1 MHRIVLLLLIM
12 LSYKAQSQYTN
23 PPYTPISTSGYWWKL
38 PSAFSYI
45 SLPAGCDTATAFHTL
60 QSRRMGAF
68 FTDTC
73 DMVSYVWMGYW
84 KEVGSGGSVSAANGL
99 TLDGTTVKLG
109 GTIID
114 SITHIQIPVGAKTSS
129 NVLSTTYAKVLSNRT
144 LAQDKSESDWIYWLR
159 RGANTLQWYSR
170 IFKEADGDTASQ
182 QYNPIINILS
192 RIVQDHNSSRFDSA
206 SGNQTNLQYS
216 GVSIGSQL
224 FPVKNIF
231 IRPSVFGRDGAL
243 FAASFSIGRDSSYK
257 IAVIPVDEEHIP
269 LTNYHSVIDYARDV
283 PMNKS
288 RVMTGIGI
296 AGYTASWRSYQSS
309 LGTAD
314 STKPS
319 NISKVYDYYS
329 AGSVPLKPFNGQGFT
344 KARILARSTM
354 DTVIGFY
361 SAPKYTQENEV
372 LNGFSFMQDGT
383 GDWNYYGGRSR
394 FGGSMPNR
402 TSGDTLV
409 NEVEIYGKALIQGN
423 QQLIFRSPTPTS
435 STGMVFYIKDTA
447 GVQGAISHQTPASR
461 DNRGL
466 VLASGN
472 GDGSLGY
479 PSSGYG
485 FFIDFRTGQDGDATT
500 RMFRNG
506 NTVFARQSTVN
517 SYKDFAKLVVVG
529 KTLLTDTL
537 TLRRTPLITSGS
549 GYDVLVRSRSDST
562 VRALPYDSISGGGG
576 SSMLFARDDARNNS
590 GSDMYFSAA
599 GKDFTIDSVG
609 EYSVAYKDGDAS
621 SYFNLGD
628 SYGQIEVGYG
638 DNGGSLDVTPYYVRI
653 SSGQNSGPATE
664 MFVTL
669 DSVRID
675 YSGTQGRPVGY
686 DTTLYKLQARN
697 VVSGALVD
705 TYWPSGGGGGGSGV
719 TTVGTFSGS
728 SIANGASISGST
740 ITFGP
745 ADGTNPGMVTTGTQ
759 TIAGVKTFSSAIQAN
774 GGIYTGTSAANA
786 NLWVATA
793 AGGTSSTAATY
804 LFGPGSG
811 ANLRVG
817 MRGSGAATI
826 TPNYDAA
833 NMIMGTQVF
842 NESGSGTH
850 GVIAGL
856 GLMPPT
862 INDNAA
868 TVTTTATLY
877 IKDAPS
883 TTTTEGNHAL
893 MVAAGSSRF
902 GGAMRYAYRTVSAND
917 NVSLTSDHV
926 VEVTA
931 NSPTLTLPSATDN
944 TGLTYIFINSGAG
957 TAVIATTSSQVIGN
971 SGSATSMNL
980 SAGASL
986 TVVSNGSAWRLP

>member
-1 MHRIVLLLLIM
+1 MKKLLFLVALLWAFAA
-12 LSYKAQSQYTN
+12 SSQTIGQFRYDTTVFLKVGGNNEVKIQNGSRNVKGIYTN
-23 PPYTPISTSGYWWKL
+23 VGDGLGRWIKSRVSGDTIFVGL
-38 PSAFSYI
+38 DT
-45 SLPAGCDTATAFHTL
+45 LLVAG
-60 QSRRMGAF
+60 
-68 FTDTC
+68 
-73 DMVSYVWMGYW
+73 
-84 KEVGSGGSVSAANGL
+84 GGGGVSAANGL

-114 SITHIQIPVGAKTSS
+114 SITHIQIPVGVKTSS

-314 STKPS
+314 STNPS

-576 SSMLFARDDARNNS
+576 
-590 GSDMYFSAA
+590 
-599 GKDFTIDSVG
+599 
-609 EYSVAYKDGDAS
+609 
-621 SYFNLGD
+621 
-628 SYGQIEVGYG
+628 
-638 DNGGSLDVTPYYVRI
+638 
-653 SSGQNSGPATE
+653 
-664 MFVTL
+664 
-669 DSVRID
+669 
-675 YSGTQGRPVGY
+675 
-686 DTTLYKLQARN
+686 
-697 VVSGALVD
+697 
-705 TYWPSGGGGGGSGV
+705 GSGV
-719 TTVGTFSGS
+719 TTVGTFSGT
-728 SIANGASISGST
+728 SIADGASISGST

-745 ADGTNPGMVTTGTQ
+745 ADGTNPGMVTTGAQ
-759 TIAGVKTFSSAIQAN
+759 TIAGVKTFSGMAQLN
-774 GGIYTGTSAANA
+774 GGFLTGTSAANA

-826 TPNYDAA
+826 TANYDAA

-883 TTTTEGNHAL
+883 TTATEGNHAL

>member
-1 MHRIVLLLLIM
+1 MKKLLFLVALLWAFAA
-12 LSYKAQSQYTN
+12 SSQTIGQFRYDTTVFLKVGGNNEVKIQNGSRNVKGIYTN
-23 PPYTPISTSGYWWKL
+23 VGDGLGRWIKSRVSG
-38 PSAFSYI
+38 
-45 SLPAGCDTATAFHTL
+45 DTIFVGMDTL
-60 QSRRMGAF
+60 LVA
-68 FTDTC
+68 
-73 DMVSYVWMGYW
+73 
-84 KEVGSGGSVSAANGL
+84 GSGGSVSAANGL

-114 SITHIQIPVGAKTSS
+114 SITHIQIPVGVKTSS

-314 STKPS
+314 STNPS

-590 GSDMYFSAA
+590 GSDMYFNAA
-599 GKDFTIDSVG
+599 GHGFVIDSV
-609 EYSVAYKDGDAS
+609 STATANAYTMYYDELNDAD
-621 SYFNLGD
+621 FF
-628 SYGQIEVGYG
+628 VGFTNQSIY
-638 DNGGSLDVTPYYVRI
+638 NIRAVNNTSFKESNI
-653 SSGQNSGPATE
+653 SIQPDDISMSNSGGIIGSGISISDSLRMYTGAT
-664 MFVTL
+664 
-669 DSVRID
+669 S
-675 YSGTQGRPVGY
+675 S
-686 DTTLYKLQARN
+686 DTAIYKPYGLNPITGA
-697 VVSGALVD
+697 VVMMP
-705 TYWPSGGGGGGSGV
+705 YWPTGGGGGGSGV

-883 TTTTEGNHAL
+883 TTATEGNHAL
-893 MVAAGSSRF
+893 MVASGSSRF